1 MYNKRTFGKSMGASV
16 AVLTLIALL
25 VMSSGVAYAVPL
37 AGVGGFTIQVD
48 KLTAESAI
56 IYPGTADTTNQDA
69 YPMGVVEQKGVTIK
83 GLKLIK
89 TIDVS
94 SIPGLDGNARLIM
107 SADGT
112 VTADQQMVKVTHI
125 QAETAVFNKQVIDV
139 TNSDNPSRAFGIWM
153 GDASETKNKLPQN
166 TRIINFNSDGPAQ
179 KLVNATIQAHY
190 LASNSISLPGL
201 DLKVKYDEDGD
212 GNYNE

>member
-16 AVLTLIALL
+16 AVLTVIALL

-48 KLTAESAI
+48 KLTAESAL

-69 YPMGVVEQKGVTIK
+69 YPMGVVEQKGVTIT

-89 TIDVS
+89 TLDVS

-107 SADGT
+107 SADGE
-112 VTADQQMVKVTHI
+112 VTADQQMVKVTNI
-125 QAETAVFNKQVIDV
+125 QAETAVFNQQVIDV
-139 TNSDNPSRAFGIWM
+139 TNSDDPSRSFGIWM
-153 GDASETKNKLPQN
+153 GDASKSQNKLAN
-166 TRIINFNSDGPAQ
+166 GRIVDLSSDGPAQ
-179 KLVNATIQAHY
+179 KLVNAEIQAHY

-201 DLKVKYDEDGD
+201 NLKVKYDEDGD